1 MRRRV
6 SSGARRREPE
16 PPTYDAAAIQA
27 LFDTWADD
35 VEGGAMGMDGA
46 SPRAGVVR
54 RRAPVPTR
62 GTRSGPRETIDRRAI
77 P

>member
-46 SPRAGVVR
+46 SPRAG
-54 RRAPVPTR
+54 
-62 GTRSGPRETIDRRAI
+62 
-77 P
+77 

>member
-46 SPRAGVVR
+46 WTRAGVIR

-62 GTRSGPRETIDRRAI
+62 GTRSGPRETMYRRAV